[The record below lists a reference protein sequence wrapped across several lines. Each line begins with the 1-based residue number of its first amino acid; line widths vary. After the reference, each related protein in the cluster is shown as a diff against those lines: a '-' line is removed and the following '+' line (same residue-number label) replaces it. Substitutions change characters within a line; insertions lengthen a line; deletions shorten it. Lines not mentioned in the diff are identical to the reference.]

1 MRMITTAL
9 LLGLA
14 APATAQTCTL
24 DFTIEVTQ
32 GVGFIAP
39 GTQLPGSAEFTTD
52 GRTFRQEGGTMAHY
66 ATGRM
71 SIGDGI
77 SGRVWTLIATSRGSA
92 ADLIGIYAYDVE
104 GLSFAGQTFDGP
116 MALTLFGEAGTRP
129 TTAPPLTQAEWDDM
143 SLRRSFTL
151 HADADMLAGD
161 VVDLTA
167 TCSS

>member
-1 MRMITTAL
+1 MRNLTTAL
-9 LLGLA
+9 LVCLA

-39 GTQLPGSAEFTTD
+39 GTELVGQAQFVTNGE
-52 GRTFRQEGGTMAHY
+52 TFRQEGGTMAHY
-66 ATGRM
+66 ATGNM
-71 SIGDGI
+71 TLGDGI
-77 SGRVWTLIATSRGSA
+77 SGRIWTLISTSRGSA

-104 GLSFAGQTFDGP
+104 GLTFAGQSFDGP
-116 MALTLFGEAGTRP
+116 MALTLFGPAGTRP
-129 TTAPPLTQAEWDDM
+129 TTAPPLTQGEWDEM